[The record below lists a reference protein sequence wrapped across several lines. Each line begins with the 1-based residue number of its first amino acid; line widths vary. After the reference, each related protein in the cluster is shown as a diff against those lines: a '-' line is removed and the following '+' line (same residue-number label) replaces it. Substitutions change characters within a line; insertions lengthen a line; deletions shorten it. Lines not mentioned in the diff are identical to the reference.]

1 MYFTLLFN
9 RQPHGPVLSYDLV
22 FHPCPIWMRGDAEI
36 GVPDQGNPWYAK
48 GHVGYLLNK
57 EDFKVDNLSS
67 PMVKIVTHDGGHGRV
82 EDLNLFVEDLKD
94 EGFQPQILFN
104 N

>member
-1 MYFTLLFN
+1 
-9 RQPHGPVLSYDLV
+9 
-22 FHPCPIWMRGDAEI
+22 MRGDAEI

-82 EDLNLFVEDLKD
+82 EDLNLLVEDLKD